1 LLPRERAITHVTS
14 REWTAPRDP
23 DGPPLETPMTRA
35 ATARTLFRS
44 AAVRTAVA
52 ATLLGFAGTAGAGLI
67 GGGPPGPG
75 LGGDDGSE
83 LYVPNLNPT
92 LNRHIVL
99 VKEAF
104 DAFPGSISHEWGIYF
119 ASDPST
125 LLPVLT
131 TGDSGP
137 PEQQAVVDFDN
148 GQIVDLDSL
157 SIESSFAPSLDPFGF
172 YIKVE
177 FNAGSPVI
185 AYSQA
190 ALNPGGLD
198 WYASFPF
205 LANPL
210 FREVAFEVRDQLYSL
225 EIVDG
230 AKNVPEPATLALLA
244 GGIALLASR
253 RRA

>member
-1 LLPRERAITHVTS
+1 MNHAAAAPSLLRSTIAIAAIVLGVASTS
-14 REWTAPRDP
+14 
-23 DGPPLETPMTRA
+23 G
-35 ATARTLFRS
+35 ATI
-44 AAVRTAVA
+44 
-52 ATLLGFAGTAGAGLI
+52 I

-83 LYVPNLNPT
+83 IYVANLNPNF
-92 LNRHIVL
+92 NRHIVL

-104 DAFPGSISHEWGIYF
+104 DALPGSISHEWGMYF

-125 LLPVLT
+125 LYPVLT

-137 PEQQAVVDFDN
+137 PEQQAVIDFDN

-157 SIESSFAPSLDPFGF
+157 SIESTFTPSLDPFGF

-177 FNAGSPVI
+177 FNPGSPVI
-185 AYSQA
+185 AFSQA
-190 ALNPGGLD
+190 ALNPGGVD

-205 LANPL
+205 LAQPL
-210 FREVAFEVRDQLYSL
+210 FREVAFEVREQLYSL

-230 AKNVPEPATLALLA
+230 ALNTPEPTTLLLVG
-244 GGIALLASR
+244 GGIALLAAR
-253 RRA
+253 RRD

>member
-1 LLPRERAITHVTS
+1 MNIAAAVVS
-14 REWTAPRDP
+14 
-23 DGPPLETPMTRA
+23 TP
-35 ATARTLFRS
+35 FRS
-44 AAVRTAVA
+44 VAVRALAAAIVLGVA
-52 ATLLGFAGTAGAGLI
+52 SSSGAGII

-75 LGGDDGSE
+75 LGGDDFSE
-83 LYVPNLNPT
+83 LYLPNLNPVF
-92 LNRHIVL
+92 NRHIVL

-104 DAFPGSISHEWGIYF
+104 DAIPGSISHEWGIYF

-125 LLPVLT
+125 LLPVLKT
-131 TGDSGP
+131 ADAGP

-148 GQIVDLDSL
+148 GQIVDLDTL
-157 SIESSFAPSLDPFGF
+157 AIEATFAPSLDPFGF
-172 YIKVE
+172 YVKVE
-177 FNAGSPVI
+177 FNPGSPVI

-205 LANPL
+205 LGNPL

-230 AKNVPEPATLALLA
+230 ALNVPEPATLAMLA